1 MAAMAA
7 TMPPGEP
14 CSAGASF
21 DMLDVRTY
29 AVRHA
34 CRDACSCRSFV
45 SVEQRVR
52 RRSYTGRARPTRTQ
66 PSSSR
71 PAAAARREYAHVTRT
86 GEPEDEA
93 AVKAEAMAIVAQ
105 AKKDIKLR
113 EEARGEMKKAS
124 TKDDI
129 QALINKR
136 LAQSFADRPKAPE
149 KPKEAPPAKKE
160 APKEAPPD
168 PEATKKEAA
177 AIVAAANKDYKQRL
191 ADREKAKTATA
202 EDLQA
207 MINAKLNIS
216 K

>member
-1 MAAMAA
+1 MFEPAPCA
-7 TMPPGEP
+7 TRVE
-14 CSAGASF
+14 
-21 DMLDVRTY
+21 TW
-29 AVRHA
+29 
-34 CRDACSCRSFV
+34 SCRSFV
-45 SVEQRVR
+45 LS
-52 RRSYTGRARPTRTQ
+52 SSAFGDDRTPDAPDPGVDHAHQ

-71 PAAAARREYAHVTRT
+71 PAVAARREYAHVTRT

>member
-7 TMPPGEP
+7 SMPPGTNAAPENP
-14 CSAGASF
+14 SKMAARPHGDARRAAGIDSSRCSSHS
-21 DMLDVRTY
+21 VP
-29 AVRHA
+29 
-34 CRDACSCRSFV
+34 DAMIAETRPT
-45 SVEQRVR
+45 QRVHR
-52 RRSYTGRARPTRTQ
+52 NA
-66 PSSSR
+66 
-71 PAAAARREYAHVTRT
+71 

>member
-1 MAAMAA
+1 MMIPETRA
-7 TMPPGEP
+7 TQRN
-14 CSAGASF
+14 
-21 DMLDVRTY
+21 VRN
-29 AVRHA
+29 A
-34 CRDACSCRSFV
+34 
-45 SVEQRVR
+45 
-52 RRSYTGRARPTRTQ
+52 
-66 PSSSR
+66 
-71 PAAAARREYAHVTRT
+71 

-136 LAQSFADRPKAPE
+136 LAQSFADRP
-149 KPKEAPPAKKE
+149 E

-207 MINAKLNIS
+207 MINAK
-216 K
+216 

>member
-1 MAAMAA
+1 MHRNA
-7 TMPPGEP
+7 
-14 CSAGASF
+14 
-21 DMLDVRTY
+21 
-29 AVRHA
+29 
-34 CRDACSCRSFV
+34 
-45 SVEQRVR
+45 
-52 RRSYTGRARPTRTQ
+52 
-66 PSSSR
+66 
-71 PAAAARREYAHVTRT
+71 

-149 KPKEAPPAKKE
+149 KPKEAPP
-160 APKEAPPD
+160 D

>member
-1 MAAMAA
+1 
-7 TMPPGEP
+7 
-14 CSAGASF
+14 
-21 DMLDVRTY
+21 
-29 AVRHA
+29 
-34 CRDACSCRSFV
+34 
-45 SVEQRVR
+45 
-52 RRSYTGRARPTRTQ
+52 
-66 PSSSR
+66 
-71 PAAAARREYAHVTRT
+71 
-86 GEPEDEA
+86 
-93 AVKAEAMAIVAQ
+93 MAIVAQ

-149 KPKEAPPAKKE
+149 KPKEAPKPAKE
-160 APKEAPPD
+160 APPKEAPPD

>member
-14 CSAGASF
+14 AAPRI
-21 DMLDVRTY
+21 LRKW
-29 AVRHA
+29 RH
-34 CRDACSCRSFV
+34 
-45 SVEQRVR
+45 
-52 RRSYTGRARPTRTQ
+52 G
-66 PSSSR
+66 PSDD
-71 PAAAARREYAHVTRT
+71 ARRAGVAPSRCSSHSVPDAMIPETRAT
-86 GEPEDEA
+86 QRNVRNAGEPEDEA

-149 KPKEAPPAKKE
+149 KPKEAPKPVKE

>member
-14 CSAGASF
+14 CSARI
-21 DMLDVRTY
+21 LRKW
-29 AVRHA
+29 RHGPI
-34 CRDACSCRSFV
+34 DD
-45 SVEQRVR
+45 
-52 RRSYTGRARPTRTQ
+52 
-66 PSSSR
+66 
-71 PAAAARREYAHVTRT
+71 ARRAAGVDPSRCSSISIMIPETRAT
-86 GEPEDEA
+86 QRNVRNAGEPEDEA

-149 KPKEAPPAKKE
+149 KPKEAPKPKTE
-160 APKEAPPD
+160 APKEAAPD

>member
-7 TMPPGEP
+7 SMPPGTNAAP
-14 CSAGASF
+14 ANPSKMPRASSGWRPS
-21 DMLDVRTY
+21 V
-29 AVRHA
+29 AVQQSGYIA
-34 CRDACSCRSFV
+34 Y
-45 SVEQRVR
+45 Q
-52 RRSYTGRARPTRTQ
+52 TRPTC
-66 PSSSR
+66 SSR
-71 PAAAARREYAHVTRT
+71 PAAAARREHTAAVAATRRRETVHHT

-113 EEARGEMKKAS
+113 EEARGETKKAS

-168 PEATKKEAA
+168 PEATTKEAA

-202 EDLQA
+202 EVLQA

>member
-1 MAAMAA
+1 MHD
-7 TMPPGEP
+7 
-14 CSAGASF
+14 C
-21 DMLDVRTY
+21 RTD
-29 AVRHA
+29 AVR
-34 CRDACSCRSFV
+34 SCR
-45 SVEQRVR
+45 
-52 RRSYTGRARPTRTQ
+52 ATR
-66 PSSSR
+66 SSSA
-71 PAAAARREYAHVTRT
+71 PLDENQDARAPGPRRTTRAYT
-86 GEPEDEA
+86 LTHTNAGEPEDEA

>member
-1 MAAMAA
+1 M
-7 TMPPGEP
+7 
-14 CSAGASF
+14 
-21 DMLDVRTY
+21 
-29 AVRHA
+29 
-34 CRDACSCRSFV
+34 
-45 SVEQRVR
+45 QRVVVDSIASIPETRATDVAAVQQPPSR
-52 RRSYTGRARPTRTQ
+52 RATRVYRGRRCDA
-66 PSSSR
+66 SSR
-71 PAAAARREYAHVTRT
+71 DGTLT

>member
-1 MAAMAA
+1 MTDVAAVQQPPSRRA
-7 TMPPGEP
+7 TRVYRGRR
-14 CSAGASF
+14 C
-21 DMLDVRTY
+21 
-29 AVRHA
+29 
-34 CRDACSCRSFV
+34 DA
-45 SVEQRVR
+45 
-52 RRSYTGRARPTRTQ
+52 
-66 PSSSR
+66 SSR
-71 PAAAARREYAHVTRT
+71 DGTPT

>member
-1 MAAMAA
+1 MQRR
-7 TMPPGEP
+7 E
-14 CSAGASF
+14 SF
-21 DMLDVRTY
+21 ELHDCRTD
-29 AVRHA
+29 AVRFDRA
-34 CRDACSCRSFV
+34 TRSGKVAPRSTITRDARDRT
-45 SVEQRVR
+45 RVHH
-52 RRSYTGRARPTRTQ
+52 A
-66 PSSSR
+66 
-71 PAAAARREYAHVTRT
+71 

-149 KPKEAPPAKKE
+149 KPKEAPKPVKE
-160 APKEAPPD
+160 APKEQAPD

>member
-1 MAAMAA
+1 MMIPETRA
-7 TMPPGEP
+7 TQRN
-14 CSAGASF
+14 
-21 DMLDVRTY
+21 VRN
-29 AVRHA
+29 A
-34 CRDACSCRSFV
+34 
-45 SVEQRVR
+45 
-52 RRSYTGRARPTRTQ
+52 
-66 PSSSR
+66 
-71 PAAAARREYAHVTRT
+71 

-136 LAQSFADRPKAPE
+136 LAQSFADRLKAPE
-149 KPKEAPPAKKE
+149 KPKEAPKPKTE

-177 AIVAAANKDYKQRL
+177 AIVAAANRDYKQRL

-202 EDLQA
+202 EDLQ
-207 MINAKLNIS
+207 
-216 K
+216 

>member
-7 TMPPGEP
+7 SMPPGAP
-14 CSAGASF
+14 CSAGESF
-21 DMLDVRTY
+21 EIGGTARSMTRVDPSRCNSSRG
-29 AVRHA
+29 AEH
-34 CRDACSCRSFV
+34 RDDT
-45 SVEQRVR
+45 RVR
-52 RRSYTGRARPTRTQ
+52 NA
-66 PSSSR
+66 
-71 PAAAARREYAHVTRT
+71 

>member
-1 MAAMAA
+1 MV
-7 TMPPGEP
+7 GVD
-14 CSAGASF
+14 SIASIPETR
-21 DMLDVRTY
+21 VT
-29 AVRHA
+29 
-34 CRDACSCRSFV
+34 RS
-45 SVEQRVR
+45 R
-52 RRSYTGRARPTRTQ
+52 
-66 PSSSR
+66 R
-71 PAAAARREYAHVTRT
+71 PAAVQPPPHDESINATDESSRDGTPT

-149 KPKEAPPAKKE
+149 KPKEAPKPVKE

>member
-1 MAAMAA
+1 M
-7 TMPPGEP
+7 
-14 CSAGASF
+14 SN
-21 DMLDVRTY
+21 
-29 AVRHA
+29 
-34 CRDACSCRSFV
+34 
-45 SVEQRVR
+45 R
-52 RRSYTGRARPTRTQ
+52 RRPLLPGDTFGQGSAPLDDNPRRARPNRTRV
-66 PSSSR
+66 R
-71 PAAAARREYAHVTRT
+71 NA

-149 KPKEAPPAKKE
+149 KPKEAPKPVKE

>member
-1 MAAMAA
+1 MIFERTLCATRAETGSPAARSFLSSSEFGDDRAPDAPDPRAPSHPAA
-7 TMPPGEP
+7 APPPPRDE
-14 CSAGASF
+14 SIHAT
-21 DMLDVRTY
+21 R
-29 AVRHA
+29 VRHA
-34 CRDACSCRSFV
+34 
-45 SVEQRVR
+45 
-52 RRSYTGRARPTRTQ
+52 
-66 PSSSR
+66 
-71 PAAAARREYAHVTRT
+71 

-149 KPKEAPPAKKE
+149 KPKEAPKPVKE

>member
-1 MAAMAA
+1 
-7 TMPPGEP
+7 
-14 CSAGASF
+14 
-21 DMLDVRTY
+21 MLDVRTY

-34 CRDACSCRSFV
+34 CRDAVLPLVRICRAASSEAIV
-45 SVEQRVR
+45 H
-52 RRSYTGRARPTRTQ
+52 RTQ
-66 PSSSR
+66 
-71 PAAAARREYAHVTRT
+71 YAHVTRT

>member
-7 TMPPGEP
+7 SMPPGAP
-14 CSAGASF
+14 CSAGESF
-21 DMLDVRTY
+21 EMHDCRTY

-34 CRDACSCRSFV
+34 CRDAFSGRSFV
-45 SVEQRVR
+45 SASSETIVHR
-52 RRSYTGRARPTRTQ
+52 TRPK
-66 PSSSR
+66 
-71 PAAAARREYAHVTRT
+71 YAHVTRT

>member
-7 TMPPGEP
+7 SMPPGEP
-14 CSAGASF
+14 CSARESF
-21 DMLDVRTY
+21 ETHDCRTD
-29 AVRHA
+29 AVRFCRATRSGEVAPRSTITQDATCTQPPPRDESLHA
-34 CRDACSCRSFV
+34 T
-45 SVEQRVR
+45 RVR
-52 RRSYTGRARPTRTQ
+52 NA
-66 PSSSR
+66 
-71 PAAAARREYAHVTRT
+71 

>member
-1 MAAMAA
+1 MQRR
-7 TMPPGEP
+7 E
-14 CSAGASF
+14 SF
-21 DMLDVRTY
+21 ELHDCRTD
-29 AVRHA
+29 AVRFDRA
-34 CRDACSCRSFV
+34 TRSGKVAPRSTITRDARDRT
-45 SVEQRVR
+45 RVHH
-52 RRSYTGRARPTRTQ
+52 A
-66 PSSSR
+66 
-71 PAAAARREYAHVTRT
+71 

-149 KPKEAPPAKKE
+149 KPKEAPKPVKE

>member
-7 TMPPGEP
+7 SMPP
-14 CSAGASF
+14 
-21 DMLDVRTY
+21 
-29 AVRHA
+29 
-34 CRDACSCRSFV
+34 
-45 SVEQRVR
+45 
-52 RRSYTGRARPTRTQ
+52 
-66 PSSSR
+66 
-71 PAAAARREYAHVTRT
+71 

-105 AKKDIKLR
+105 
-113 EEARGEMKKAS
+113 S

-177 AIVAAANKDYKQRL
+177 AIVAAANKDYEQRL

-207 MINAKLNIS
+207 
-216 K
+216 

>member
-1 MAAMAA
+1 MQRPRILRKWRHGPFDDARRAAGVDASR
-7 TMPPGEP
+7 
-14 CSAGASF
+14 CSSSHS
-21 DMLDVRTY
+21 VP
-29 AVRHA
+29 
-34 CRDACSCRSFV
+34 DAMIR
-45 SVEQRVR
+45 E
-52 RRSYTGRARPTRTQ
+52 TRPTRRV
-66 PSSSR
+66 PR
-71 PAAAARREYAHVTRT
+71 NA

>member
-1 MAAMAA
+1 MIAE
-7 TMPPGEP
+7 TRP
-14 CSAGASF
+14 
-21 DMLDVRTY
+21 T
-29 AVRHA
+29 
-34 CRDACSCRSFV
+34 
-45 SVEQRVR
+45 QRVHR
-52 RRSYTGRARPTRTQ
+52 NA
-66 PSSSR
+66 
-71 PAAAARREYAHVTRT
+71 

>member
-1 MAAMAA
+1 MAARPRRRAAGVDPSRCSDVVGVDSIASIPETRVTDVAAVQQPPSRRRATRASVAA
-7 TMPPGEP
+7 T
-14 CSAGASF
+14 
-21 DMLDVRTY
+21 
-29 AVRHA
+29 
-34 CRDACSCRSFV
+34 
-45 SVEQRVR
+45 R
-52 RRSYTGRARPTRTQ
+52 RRETV
-66 PSSSR
+66 
-71 PAAAARREYAHVTRT
+71 HHT

-93 AVKAEAMAIVAQ
+93 AVKAEDMAIVAQ